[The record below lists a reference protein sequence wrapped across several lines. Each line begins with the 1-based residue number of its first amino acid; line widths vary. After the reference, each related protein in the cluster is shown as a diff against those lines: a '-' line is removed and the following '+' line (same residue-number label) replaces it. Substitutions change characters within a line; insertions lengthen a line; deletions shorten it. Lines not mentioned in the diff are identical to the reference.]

1 MGTQKTINL
10 QLKQIKMLKEGV
22 IKRLNT
28 PFNLHGEGPIWHC
41 GRGTAMWVDILS
53 GTIIEYHLELENYSV
68 YQCGRMVSAAFERA
82 NNSKELIVTVDRGVG
97 LYNIELQEFTL
108 KTDLT
113 INWENM
119 RCNDGAVDCSG
130 DLWMSTTHV
139 DHKESEGDL
148 YCISKDWTVKKA
160 ISDVTISNGPCWSE
174 DNTKMFHTDS
184 VTHRIKSYGFSED
197 RKILNAGE
205 TTINVPSKLGF
216 PDGMALDKNGV
227 LWVAIWGGFC
237 VAGFDAKTGKHVHSI
252 SLPVPH
258 VSSVAFVGENLK
270 KLLITTSRKDMDQQR
285 LETFP
290 LSGSTFITDMEVSGV
305 ETYSC
310 KI

>member
-1 MGTQKTINL
+1 
-10 QLKQIKMLKEGV
+10 MLKERV
-22 IKRLNT
+22 IKRLDT

-53 GTIIEYHLELENYSV
+53 GTIIEYHLESVNYSV
-68 YQCGRMVSAAFERA
+68 YQCDRMVSAVFERT
-82 NNSKELIVTVDRGVG
+82 NNTNEVIVTVDCGVG

-108 KTDLT
+108 KANL
-113 INWENM
+113 IANWENM
-119 RCNDGAVDCSG
+119 RCNDGAIDCSG

-139 DHKESEGDL
+139 EHKEGEGDL
-148 YCISKDWTVKKA
+148 YCISKDWIVDKE
-160 ISDVTISNGPCWSE
+160 IPNVTISNGPCWSD

-184 VTHRIKSYGFSED
+184 LTHHIKSYYFSKE
-197 RKILNAGE
+197 RKILNEGQ
-205 TTINVPSKLGF
+205 TTIKVPSKLGF
-216 PDGMALDKNGV
+216 PDGMAMDKNGI

-237 VAGFDAKTGKHVHSI
+237 VAGFDSRTGKHVDSI

-285 LETFP
+285 LEAFP
-290 LSGSTFITDMEVSGV
+290 LSGCTFITDMEVSGV